1 MQDSDY
7 ARVQEK
13 DEQNKR
19 KMKEYADNK
28 WYVKPSEI
36 KVGETVLVIRPPSLG
51 KQTPYEETPMK
62 VTDKKG
68 TMITAESGERK
79 VTRNSSYFKRFEGK
93 VENDIPVDL
102 DDGDDNCDEPSK
114 IPVNDESVQM
124 KRSEKVIVQNKGNER
139 PKRVIHKPKWMDDY
153 IVSNK

>member
-1 MQDSDY
+1 MGIYGLTYSLY
-7 ARVQEK
+7 HPR
-13 DEQNKR
+13 
-19 KMKEYADNK
+19 
-28 WYVKPSEI
+28 
-36 KVGETVLVIRPPSLG
+36 GE
-51 KQTPYEETPMK
+51 TPYEETPMK